1 MPEAPKR
8 RVLTPMVLPLEQAIT
23 EEGFIQPELKV
34 LFKKLLFYA
43 KNFSQVY
50 TFTQPNG
57 AASWR
62 YAIKD
67 LAALIEFRG
76 PDDEVEEMGVFYNAL
91 LDAEDT
97 FVSALRHQ
105 LRNKTLIVFAHN
117 DIGGERTGE
126 LTRKDW
132 ATIFPYVE
140 VDCNLG
146 VVRLKINA
154 RGFGYRLSALRLIK
168 ARRFLPLELPP
179 NGQAALDSLIA
190 SFDILKPHSY
200 ENAIRHC
207 RGEPFR
213 CSNPVAIRV
222 WDALPDRY
230 KLLNGAAL
238 RQLR

>member
-1 MPEAPKR
+1 MPKAPKR
-8 RVLTPMVLPLEQAIT
+8 RVLTPMVLPLEQAIM
-23 EEGFIQPELKV
+23 EEGFKQPELKV
-34 LFKKLLFYA
+34 LFQKLLFCA
-43 KNFSQVY
+43 KTFSQAY
-50 TFTQPNG
+50 TFTQSNG
-57 AASWR
+57 AASSR
-62 YAIKD
+62 FAIKD
-67 LAALIEFRG
+67 LAAEIEFRG
-76 PDDEVEEMGVFYNAL
+76 PKAEGEAIGGL
-91 LDAEDT
+91 LNDLRESEAA
-97 FVSALRHQ
+97 FASALHYQ

-132 ATIFPYVE
+132 ATVFPYVE
-140 VDCNLG
+140 VECNRG
-146 VVRLKINA
+146 EVRLKINA
-154 RGFGYRLSALRLIK
+154 RGVGYRLSALRLIR

-190 SFDILKPHSY
+190 IFNVSRPHSY
-200 ENAIRHC
+200 ESAREHC

-230 KLLNGAAL
+230 KLLNRAAL